1 MILQEEIDSG
11 WGYLFIFLFFAYIF
25 YTCIK
30 GMIGI
35 VRYRPEQQKW
45 KKYIRTI
52 DPNVE
57 KKILENIKN
66 LSDEDFKSYLWS
78 MKKKLNYKYRTGE
91 KGLKNTILK
100 RSMLNVVNKHTQ
112 ELPFKRIKQIEGIF
126 PLLRRVYFGPGL
138 NNEVYNKKQLKKKF
152 HFKLKTDH
160 HIPKLNSIIDLAQ
173 YFNVIVNVLLRYSFN
188 QKERS
193 RSFYIKRNNIFNQFG
208 YTKIPD
214 DYSYIRNKKVSYEDI
229 KNKEEKKSKK
239 LSELE
244 TPSFLELKS
253 PFYTHTFIE
262 FPNKKQ
268 RLISSPNYWLKQL
281 QLKILHEILEKVEI
295 PDYCTG
301 FVSGKSTV
309 DNATIHL
316 RANTLIKLDLL
327 NFFPSL
333 KFWHVLHVFRGIGYN
348 RSVSGVLACLCTDWY
363 NSKRF
368 IPQGAPTS
376 PMIANLYA
384 SKMDVRLNGLSKKYG
399 LNYSRYADDLTF
411 SSIIEK
417 IHVRKFI
424 SSVNHIIRD
433 EKLYPNFSKTKVF
446 RKGNRKEV
454 TGIVVNEKL
463 NVKRKWLNSLRG
475 ELYRY
480 HKFGLPQG
488 EEGDTIYNQLQGKI
502 AYLHMVNPKKA
513 EKYHQIFQNFERQ
526 LKPKEKR

>member
-1 MILQEEIDSG
+1 MILQEEGTSG
-11 WGYLFIFLFFAYIF
+11 WGYIFMFLLFGYLLYIC
-25 YTCIK
+25 CIK
-30 GMIGI
+30 TII
-35 VRYRPEQQKW
+35 RNVTYRPEQQKW

-57 KKILENIKN
+57 KKIFEKIKN
-66 LSDEDFKSYLWS
+66 FSDEDFKSYLWS
-78 MKKKLNYKYRTGE
+78 MKKKINYKYRTGK

-100 RSMLNVVNKHTQ
+100 RSMLNVINKRTQ
-112 ELPFKRIKQIEGIF
+112 ELPFERIKQIEGVF

-160 HIPKLNSIIDLAQ
+160 KVPQLNSIIDLAQ

-188 QKERS
+188 QKKRS
-193 RSFYIKRNNIFNQFG
+193 RSYYIKRNNIFNQFG

-214 DYSYIRNKKVSYEDI
+214 DYSYIRNKKVSDEDI
-229 KNKEEKKSKK
+229 ANKEEKKSKN

-262 FPNKKQ
+262 FPNKKR
-268 RLISSPNYWLKQL
+268 RLISSPTYWLKQI

-301 FVSGKSTV
+301 FVPGKSTV
-309 DNATIHL
+309 DNASIHL

-348 RSVSGVLACLCTDWY
+348 RPVSGVLACLCTDWY
-363 NSKRF
+363 HSKRF

-384 SKMDVRLNGLSKKYG
+384 SKMDIRLNGLSNKFG
-399 LNYSRYADDLTF
+399 LKYSRYADDLSF
-411 SSIIEK
+411 SSINEK

-424 SSVNHIIRD
+424 ASVYHIIRD

-446 RKGNRKEV
+446 RKGNRKAV
-454 TGIVVNEKL
+454 TGIIVNEKL
-463 NVKRKWLNSLRG
+463 NVDRKWLNSLRG

-480 HKFGLPQG
+480 QKFGLPHG

-502 AYLHMVNPKKA
+502 AYLHMVNPEKAKK
-513 EKYHQIFQNFERQ
+513 YTHIFQK
-526 LKPKEKR
+526 LKELK